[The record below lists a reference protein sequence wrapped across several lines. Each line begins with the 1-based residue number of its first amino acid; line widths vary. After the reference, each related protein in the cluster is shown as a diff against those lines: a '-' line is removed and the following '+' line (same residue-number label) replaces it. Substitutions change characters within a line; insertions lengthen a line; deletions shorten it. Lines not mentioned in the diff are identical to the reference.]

1 MGRAPCCEKM
11 GLKKG
16 PWTSDEDLILIS
28 FINRHGHGN
37 WRALPKLAGLLR
49 CGKSCRLRWMNY
61 LRPDIKRGNF
71 TREEEAIIIK
81 LHQELGNRWS
91 VIASRLPG
99 RTDNEIKNI
108 WHTHLKK
115 RLSQRSRPEPEAQ
128 TCANESSSSEE
139 SSPMHSSG
147 EASSGNPPEMD
158 ESFWSEVL
166 SGDDWSAT
174 SDSLAGNGDS
184 PIPLSESV
192 CRDGS
197 ESMDFWHNLFSR
209 ADDIVELP
217 QF

>member
-16 PWTSDEDLILIS
+16 PWTADEDLILIN
-28 FINRHGHGN
+28 FINHNGHAN
-37 WRALPKLAGLLR
+37 WRALPKLAGLL
-49 CGKSCRLRWMNY
+49 
-61 LRPDIKRGNF
+61 
-71 TREEEAIIIK
+71 
-81 LHQELGNRWS
+81 RWS

-115 RLSQRSRPEPEAQ
+115 RLSQRSRPEPEARMY
-128 TCANESSSSEE
+128 ANETSSSEE
-139 SSPMHSSG
+139 NSPVHSSG
-147 EASSGNPPEMD
+147 EVSSENLPEMD
-158 ESFWSEVL
+158 ESFWSEVF

-174 SDSLAGNGDS
+174 SDLLSGNSDS
-184 PIPLSESV
+184 SIPLSESV
-192 CRDGS
+192 CQDEAG
-197 ESMDFWHNLFSR
+197 SMDFWHNLFSK